1 MTSNPG
7 YLTPN
12 LMFLVLGHSPIH
24 RFLFFFFFFW
34 SPPYH
39 HPISSFTSRAQV
51 TAREG
56 EVLKGLLMEA
66 TVQSFIG
73 SGSPARDGLY

>member
-1 MTSNPG
+1 MTRNPG

-12 LMFLVLGHSPIH
+12 LTFLVLGHSPIH
-24 RFLFFFFFFW
+24 RFVFCFFFR